1 VEESSKEFLALVDIF
16 CVFVV
21 QQGKVMTRNQETTK
35 LMNHI
40 AKGFGAIG
48 NNASGSSTKATIKVG
63 LLDFFAGKVTKTKQM
78 WP

>member
-1 VEESSKEFLALVDIF
+1 M
-16 CVFVV
+16 FVV
-21 QQGKVMTRNQETTK
+21 QQGKAMTRNQETTK

-48 NNASGSSTKATIKVG
+48 NNASGSFAKATIKVG
-63 LLDFFAGKVTKTKQM
+63 LLDSFARKVTKTKQM